1 MSVRVCARVPRSPVR
16 STSPLPRSAPSPR
29 LRQSLRGNEM
39 RRERETS
46 RREPAAQKRIEADLR
61 ARGEILFGARVY
73 FLSCT
78 CKRLARSHEQ
88 DVDDDGNDAG
98 SSIHCSFSRRTTTRK
113 KRRDYNTRS
122 RVSNM

>member
-1 MSVRVCARVPRSPVR
+1 
-16 STSPLPRSAPSPR
+16 
-29 LRQSLRGNEM
+29 M

-98 SSIHCSFSRRTTTRK
+98 RSIHCSFSRRTTTRK

>member
-1 MSVRVCARVPRSPVR
+1 
-16 STSPLPRSAPSPR
+16 
-29 LRQSLRGNEM
+29 M

-46 RREPAAQKRIEADLR
+46 RREPAAQKRIAADHLR
-61 ARGEILFGARVY
+61 ARGETLFGARVY

-98 SSIHCSFSRRTTTRK
+98 SSIHCSISRRTTTRK